1 MKSVR
6 SIRGYFA
13 RRPDPYAGGDLQNA
27 ERLASILF
35 SFLTVLIAVTLAL
48 RPPTEPLGGA
58 GWAIALP
65 IVAGGMVLIVALRHR
80 LFTSWTAL
88 LVIGYVTVASIAVLQ
103 WLGGGDDDP
112 YAHLLLVPVFFVAA
126 LHPPQRIL
134 GFLIFLA
141 AAMALPLAYGGLSG
155 NEADA
160 MVLTFVIFAGLSLAM
175 NVTMTAIRGQ
185 RVAHRAEEAAARE
198 EARLDMLTGLSNRRA
213 FDEVLGREV
222 RNARRLEL
230 PLSVAMIDI
239 ENFKEVNDRWS
250 YTEGD
255 RCLRELGASLRNAL
269 RDPDYCFRWGGDE
282 FAVILPGT
290 PATDTEALAQRLS
303 SEVSDTCRRPDDEPI
318 RIRFAVAEL
327 ADDQSPAELV
337 RMAGLALTSA
347 RAQTTNATSSA

>member
-1 MKSVR
+1 MNSVR

-35 SFLTVLIAVTLAL
+35 SFLTVLTAVTLAL
-48 RPPTEPLGGA
+48 RPPTDPLGGA

-65 IVAGGMVLIVALRHR
+65 IVAGGVALVLALRRR

-88 LVIGYVTVASIAVLQ
+88 LAIGYVTVASIAALQ
-103 WLGGGDDDP
+103 WLGGGGDDP
-112 YAHLLLVPVFFVAA
+112 YGHLLLAPVFFVAA
-126 LHPPQRIL
+126 LQPPRRIL

-141 AAMALPLAYGGLSG
+141 AAMALPLLYGGLG
-155 NEADA
+155 ADEADA
-160 MVLTFVIFAGLSLAM
+160 LIVTFVIFAGLSLAM

-185 RVAHRAEEAAARE
+185 RVTHRAEEAAARQ
-198 EARLDMLTGLSNRRA
+198 EARLDMLTGLYNRRA
-213 FDEVLGREV
+213 FDEALGREV
-222 RNARRLEL
+222 KNARRLEL

-255 RCLRELGASLRNAL
+255 RCLRELGVALRDAL

-282 FAVILPGT
+282 FALILPGT
-290 PATDTEALAQRLS
+290 PSADTEALAERLS
-303 SEVSDTCRRPDDEPI
+303 SEVSATCRRPDDEPI
-318 RIRFAVAEL
+318 RIRFAVAQL
-327 ADDQSPAELV
+327 VDDQSPAELV

-347 RAQTTNATSSA
+347 RAQTTNATSST